1 METPTVG
8 STFAAMRGRAGDPGM
23 ASRLAHLES
32 QLRRMLAATPH
43 SLDDVDSAP
52 AGPGVFV
59 VSESD
64 QTTYYYIEACRTLRI
79 ALGQIA
85 RARGTGGVRTQLAE
99 HLGISESK
107 VSKYLKDHCVARW
120 LQLDED
126 SARLAHFAIAVL
138 RPALNE

>member
-1 METPTVG
+1 
-8 STFAAMRGRAGDPGM
+8 MRGRAGDPGM
-23 ASRLAHLES
+23 ASRLAHLEA
-32 QLRRMLAATPH
+32 QLRRMLAATPFA
-43 SLDDVDSAP
+43 LDESDSAP

-59 VSESD
+59 LSESD
-64 QTTYYYIEACRTLRI
+64 QTTYYYVEACRTLRI

-85 RARGTGGVRTQLAE
+85 RARGSGGVRGQRAE

-107 VSKYLKDHCVARW
+107 VSKYLKDHCVVRW

-126 SARLAHFAIAVL
+126 SSRLAHFAIAVL